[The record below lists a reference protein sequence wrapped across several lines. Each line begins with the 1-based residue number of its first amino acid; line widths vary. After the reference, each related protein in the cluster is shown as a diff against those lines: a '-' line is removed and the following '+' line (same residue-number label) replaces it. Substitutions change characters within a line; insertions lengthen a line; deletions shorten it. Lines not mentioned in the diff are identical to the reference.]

1 MQAITNIDPTAMVP
15 SVTPT
20 AWSVPELSSKQIK
33 KNASMLHVSIRKVTF
48 KIVEIPQDILFICCI
63 VHTVT
68 F

>member
-33 KNASMLHVSIRKVTF
+33 KMRLCYMYLSEKLHLK
-48 KIVEIPQDILFICCI
+48 L
-63 VHTVT
+63 
-68 F
+68 

>member
-33 KNASMLHVSIRKVTF
+33 KCFYAT
-48 KIVEIPQDILFICCI
+48 CI
-63 VHTVT
+63 YPKSYI
-68 F
+68 

>member
-33 KNASMLHVSIRKVTF
+33 NCVFAIYPKSYI
-48 KIVEIPQDILFICCI
+48 
-63 VHTVT
+63 
-68 F
+68 